1 MDIQSLKGKTQAEQL
16 RVAEEYAGV
25 APGVLANIWKT
36 ESAEGTHPTMIGPA
50 TKWGTAK
57 GHFQILD
64 YVNESLEKKLGRKID
79 RFDFTDSLAAAA
91 ELLKENKSRY
101 GTDEDAVA
109 AYHGGTDKKNWGEAT
124 KAYVSKVLG
133 QTPQAPARETV
144 QVGRRD
150 VPTFPQFFYGDN
162 TPAPVSGADVD
173 AIAASFTYQPSVPV
187 APVDSNAVSTAGATA
202 SQARL
207 EADETRRQGRDFFG
221 LYDRETF
228 LGAAYSRTMTP
239 LFGLV
244 RDATGPADPVDTAYL
259 RKLADNPSE
268 VLQLVNK
275 PTPEEAQAL
284 LGTTSQ
290 DDLVGTLAHINENRA
305 NDYVLADAGTG
316 TGMAAMALAGFL
328 DPTTYA
334 TGFAATKAFA
344 VAGYGAQA
352 LAQQGKQGAALASLV
367 AENAAANVA
376 YEATL
381 QALGEHRS
389 AADYGVAAVTGLL
402 PAAIQAPGIVREAH
416 QALTDRLMRESID
429 AQLKAAARAVAE
441 LGDADPAS
449 ISSRLVKDE
458 AAHLQGELNARRS
471 PPPTDEQLITARE
484 AEEAPEQPAAQAA
497 TLDYDPAPTVDSPV
511 ATKLYENGILAE
523 LRTADDLAKAS
534 PYHAKYGDPVPDDA
548 KAVYIPQEDKVYI
561 FRDRLTP
568 EEAANPQGL
577 IAHEVGVH
585 YGLERAVGTE
595 TLQKIIADLTASAD
609 TAVTKAR
616 NMVPSDTPSH
626 LRGEEM
632 LGYLA
637 ETAPKSSLI
646 QGIVSA
652 VRNWLRTNVSMFKGL
667 TVTRADALAYIKGAV
682 KAAQEGR
689 MSQNLT
695 FPYVWHGGPTRNID
709 QLDTAYIGTGE
720 GNAAFGWGN
729 YVTSERGTAID
740 YRNKESARRGQAPS
754 EGGLYRVRINAKQE
768 DLLDWD
774 APVPDGMSAKFPH
787 LPRTSGREFYEALAE
802 ELGSQRAASEALA
815 AQGIP
820 GLKYATGRT
829 RNADVKNSNYVMFT
843 NEGTDIAARYSRA
856 QPANGPSAMG
866 ADWGNDPI
874 VKKYGLDTLPLGSVE
889 ERSEAKLIRDII
901 AKAED
906 WVSKNPQDPERLK
919 TIMANSLFN
928 ISLPG
933 SVLAQS
939 DHPVAKMLSG
949 IMVETPA
956 GASGRNVT
964 AAIRKAQYE
973 REYVGNAIV
982 KFDAAYTQYRNAKA
996 GKVRGFIDD
1005 VMAGSIREEFN
1016 RLVAVEIESRL
1027 HRRPLTGNPLVKQA
1041 ADALEVSYERMR
1053 LAQIENKTV
1062 GWGALPTTSVGY
1074 MQHKT
1079 DAAKFLT
1086 LGPSELRAFRD
1097 VLRAQLEDV
1106 QGMDK
1111 DFADKVAGMYLDH
1124 ARVNANGGH
1133 EIPANIHDPAAAHYF
1148 EQAMKAAGM
1157 TREQIQAFADK
1168 LSAGGASHT
1177 KKRLKL
1183 DLIAEHKREDGS
1195 TFTLMD
1201 LFVTDH
1207 VSLLRNHARRV
1218 SGEVALAQQGIL
1230 GSPGLRVLER
1240 ALMMYPDGAD
1250 PAQRVRTQEAFQQV
1264 AAEMLGRPYGDQT
1277 PEWLNGIITAN
1288 STANLGGMGF
1298 TQLGEYINVATGV
1311 GISGTLRAVGA
1322 APRLFAEVRALARGE
1337 TVKNPILTSM
1347 EIPGGGGEFGLQG
1360 YKLVTAF
1367 DNPTAVYDSVG
1378 RSSIGPVTKLA
1389 RMAGHALGA
1398 VSLQRI
1404 VHAVQ
1409 VRGAAE
1415 QITHKAIKFIRDGA
1429 ESVALQD
1436 MGFTPELQAKIKAE
1450 LPRIA
1455 EFDAAGNLKSL
1466 DMTKAQDVESARA
1479 FISAVHRGAGQLI
1492 QESFVGEIH
1501 KWQHSN
1507 LGKLLTQFRT
1517 YPITAMEKQWAR
1529 QRSNYGPMAAVAMVV
1544 AASAFAVPIHLSRV
1558 ALNAKGRPDEDEYI
1572 EKHTSPLAL
1581 ARATMN
1587 YVAMMG
1593 MVPDV
1598 MDLLSAP
1605 MPGAWSEALGGEGT
1619 RRTPTLSSTVPIVG
1633 YADNLMRGVLDPADN
1648 PHLLARAL
1656 PFSNTPWLTPLV
1668 NSLRPESD

>member
-91 ELLKENKSRY
+91 ELLKETKSRY

-109 AYHGGTDKKNWGEAT
+109 AYHGGTNKKNWGEAT

-133 QTPQAPARETV
+133 QTAPATARETV

-173 AIAASFTYQPSVPV
+173 AIADRFTYQPSVPV
-187 APVDSNAVSTAGATA
+187 APTESNAVSTAGATA

-259 RKLADNPSE
+259 RNLADNPSE

-290 DDLVGTLAHINENRA
+290 DDLMGTLAHINENRA
-305 NDYVLADAGTG
+305 NDYVLADAGTW

-367 AENAAANVA
+367 VENAAANVA

-402 PAAIQAPGIVREAH
+402 PAIIQAPGIVREAH
-416 QALTDRLMRESID
+416 QAMTARLMRESID

-484 AEEAPEQPAAQAA
+484 AEEAPEQPDAQSA
-497 TLDYDPAPTVDSPV
+497 TLDYDPAPTVNSPV
-511 ATKLYENGILAE
+511 ASKLYENGILAE

-534 PYHAKYGDPVPDDA
+534 PYYAKYGDPLPDDA
-548 KAVYIPQEDKVYI
+548 KAVYIQQEDKVYI

-568 EEAANPQGL
+568 GEAANPQGL

-595 TLQKIIADLTASAD
+595 TLQKIIADLTTSAD
-609 TAVTKAR
+609 AAVAKAR
-616 NMVPSDTPSH
+616 SMVPSDTPTY

-682 KAAQEGR
+682 KAAQG
-689 MSQNLT
+689 
-695 FPYVWHGGPTRNID
+695 
-709 QLDTAYIGTGE
+709 A
-720 GNAAFGWGN
+720 
-729 YVTSERGTAID
+729 
-740 YRNKESARRGQAPS
+740 
-754 EGGLYRVRINAKQE
+754 
-768 DLLDWD
+768 
-774 APVPDGMSAKFPH
+774 
-787 LPRTSGREFYEALAE
+787 
-802 ELGSQRAASEALA
+802 
-815 AQGIP
+815 P

-829 RNADVKNSNYVMFT
+829 SDAGVKHSNYVLFT

-856 QPANGPSAMG
+856 RPANGPSAMG

-889 ERSEAKLIRDII
+889 ERTEAKLIRDVI

-906 WVSKNPQDPERLK
+906 WVAKNPQDPERLK

-933 SVLAQS
+933 SVLAQA

-1005 VMAGSIREEFN
+1005 VMAGSLREEFN
-1016 RLVAVEIESRL
+1016 RLVAIEVESRL
-1027 HRRPLTGNPLVKQA
+1027 HKRPLTSNALVKQG

-1086 LGPSELRAFRD
+1086 LGPSEIRAFRE
-1097 VLRAQLEDV
+1097 VLRSQLEDV

-1111 DFADKVAGMYLDH
+1111 DFADKVAGLYLDH

-1360 YKLVTAF
+1360 YKMVTAF

-1415 QITHKAIKFIRDGA
+1415 QITHKAIKYIRDGA

-1450 LPRIA
+1450 LPRIS
-1455 EFDAAGNLKSL
+1455 EFDSAGNLKSF

-1558 ALNAKGRPDEDEYI
+1558 ALNAKGRPDEEEYI

-1605 MPGAWSEALGGEGT
+1605 MPDAWSEALGGEGT